1 LVVGHRGAC
10 GYRPEHT
17 LASYE
22 LAALMGADYIEPD
35 LVSTADGVLVARHE
49 PEIGSTTDVG
59 SRPEFASR
67 RTVKEVDGES
77 VEGWFVDDFS
87 LEELKTLRACERIPD
102 VRPANVRFDAAWE
115 IPTFEELLEL
125 ARRLGVGVIPETKH
139 PSYFASVGLPL
150 EPGLVAALDGFGGPV
165 IVQSFETENLR
176 ALAGTFA
183 GEIVQLFNSVGLS
196 PADGSGVTYGDL
208 ASPKGLAGVAEYA
221 EWVGPPKS
229 YVWRDGAATAFVAD
243 AHAAGLRVM
252 PYTFRR
258 EAQFLGD
265 FGSAIE
271 EFRAFFAAGVD
282 GVFTDNPDLAVAAR
296 LSA

>member
-1 LVVGHRGAC
+1 F
-10 GYRPEHT
+10 
-17 LASYE
+17 
-22 LAALMGADYIEPD
+22 
-35 LVSTADGVLVARHE
+35 DG
-49 PEIGSTTDVG
+49 
-59 SRPEFASR
+59 
-67 RTVKEVDGES
+67 
-77 VEGWFVDDFS
+77 
-87 LEELKTLRACERIPD
+87 
-102 VRPANVRFDAAWE
+102 AWE
-115 IPTFEELLEL
+115 IPTFDEILEL

-150 EPGLVAALDGFGGPV
+150 EPGLVAALDGFGLPV

-183 GEIVQLFNSVGLS
+183 GEIVQLFNSVGRS

-208 ASPKGLAGVAEYA
+208 ASPSGLSGVAAYA

-229 YVWRDGAATAFVAD
+229 YVFRDGAATSFAED

-258 EAQFLGD
+258 EAQFLAD

-271 EFRAFFAAGVD
+271 EFREFFAAGVD

-296 LSA
+296 LSP